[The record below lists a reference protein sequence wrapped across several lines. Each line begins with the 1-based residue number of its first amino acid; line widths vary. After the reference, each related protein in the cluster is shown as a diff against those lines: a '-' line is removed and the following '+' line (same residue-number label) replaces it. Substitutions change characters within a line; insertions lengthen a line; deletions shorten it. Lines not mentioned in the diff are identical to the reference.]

1 MICVDASV
9 AVKWVLVEERSDQ
22 AYALYESTRAAHE
35 AIVAPP
41 LLPIEVTN
49 ILHRRRRRP
58 GGPTLDEAAASLADF
73 LAFPIV
79 LHNPEGLHQR
89 ALALAD
95 AHGLPATYDAHY
107 LAVAESLGCVFWTD
121 DRRLCHALAGRLA
134 FVRPLAEFASG

>member
-1 MICVDASV
+1 MYHATILAD
-9 AVKWVLVEERSDQ
+9 EPI
-22 AYALYESTRAAHE
+22 Y
-35 AIVAPP
+35 APP

-49 ILHRRRRRP
+49 VLYQRVRSP
-58 GGPTLDEAAASLADF
+58 GRMSRDEAAALLADF